1 VSATEGE
8 YMSGS
13 YATRQGL
20 WLRRLL
26 TEIGLELDDIPTTLF
41 LDNRGAMDLS
51 KEARH
56 HQRTKHIDIHH
67 HFIRERVEDRTFEII
82 HCPSELMLA
91 DGLTKPLPRD
101 GFSKMVEGLGLL
113 LY

>member
-1 VSATEGE
+1 
-8 YMSGS
+8 
-13 YATRQGL
+13 
-20 WLRRLL
+20 
-26 TEIGLELDDIPTTLF
+26 
-41 LDNRGAMDLS
+41 MDLS

-67 HFIRERVEDRTFEII
+67 HFIRKCVEDHTFKII
-82 HCPSELMLA
+82 HCPSELMLT
-91 DGLTKPLPRD
+91 DGLTKPLPCN